1 MLFQQSYNTVANK
14 KIDPSRTLVPRKKP
28 FANFSEAE
36 SFTED
41 ENLMTFSIPA
51 SIEINY
57 SARDE
62 REWTNESLEMKHIF

>member
-1 MLFQQSYNTVANK
+1 MLYQQNYNTVANK

-28 FANFSEAE
+28 FANSSEAE